1 MRQRIL
7 SFLSLNPSSSCFD
20 RLFKSVNADLK
31 KFEHKRRS
39 LRLVNNEDLVGIE
52 YLWKL
57 IVNGSDDVSYRGI
70 QLIKEIY
77 TNLSPPSKQEGKRI
91 HESFI
96 ADCYQRLKDVY
107 QSIPGPGKNSEA
119 KLNMLMRIL
128 IVLLAYVAECDSA
141 YHKERMFLPMARSVQ
156 ERETMERECF
166 CFLEHS
172 EADRC

>member
-1 MRQRIL
+1 LVVQ
-7 SFLSLNPSSSCFD
+7 SSCFD

-52 YLWKL
+52 YLWEL
-57 IVNGSDDVSYRGI
+57 ILNGSEDVAHRGI

-96 ADCYQRLKDVY
+96 ADCYQRLKQVY
-107 QSIPGPGKNSEA
+107 EKLQSTENSSEA
-119 KLNMLMRIL
+119 KLNMLIRIL
-128 IVLLAYVAECDSA
+128 IVLHVYLAECDYA
-141 YHKERMFLPMARSVQ
+141 FHKERAFLPMARSV
-156 ERETMERECF
+156 RVTGVF
-166 CFLEHS
+166 HHDVSSLLEPF
-172 EADRC
+172 EVDRW